1 MKFNQMPVGHR
12 FAYQGEL
19 HVKLGPM
26 TARRERD
33 GEQRLIPRSAAV
45 LPAESLTPAARVAA
59 AQLHAGGVGS
69 AALDAYERELLAGL
83 DSLGDGLVERIVP
96 TLKRA
101 RAAFHRFDMP

>member
-1 MKFNQMPVGHR
+1 MKFNQMPVGQR

-59 AQLHAGGVGS
+59 PHPQTGGVCS

-83 DSLGDGLVERIVP
+83 DSLGDGLVERIAP
-96 TLKRA
+96 TLERA
-101 RAAFHRFDMP
+101 RAAFYRIDVS